1 VFFSFLPRMCIRTDC
16 GELLLLWNCGFL
28 SVFQRVGP
36 TLLGAFWFVLLKQF
50 TICAGFVSTVH
61 IVIICCPV
69 VRTWAISWC
78 SYLGE
83 LAYFCYRMQNC
94 CYDMLI
100 DHVGISFVLFP
111 ARY

>member
-50 TICAGFVSTVH
+50 TICAGFVSTVP
-61 IVIICCPV
+61 IVIIAVMLLGLGLFPV
-69 VRTWAISWC
+69 VVIWGNWPI
-78 SYLGE
+78 
-83 LAYFCYRMQNC
+83 
-94 CYDMLI
+94 
-100 DHVGISFVLFP
+100 FVIVCKIVVMTC
-111 ARY
+111 